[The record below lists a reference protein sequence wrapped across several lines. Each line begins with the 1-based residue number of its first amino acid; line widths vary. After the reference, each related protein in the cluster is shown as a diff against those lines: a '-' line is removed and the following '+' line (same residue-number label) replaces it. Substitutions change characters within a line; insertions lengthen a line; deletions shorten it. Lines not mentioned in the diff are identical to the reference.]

1 MKPSTQL
8 IAIQKASGMTQ
19 NTLAQE
25 IGVSF
30 VALNRWI
37 NGDVVPRAA
46 AQQRIDALYSRY
58 VHRVATDDTALLAAK
73 KSFIKKLAIKNSGVV
88 ETILESPD
96 LSQQYELSLT
106 YHTNRLEG
114 STLTEHETAIV
125 LFENA
130 TLPDK
135 TLVEQLEAKNHQ
147 TALRAMFR
155 HIRENSKVDEALILQ
170 LHGILMNGIR
180 ADAGRYRT
188 HGVRIVGTFVPTA
201 NPIKVPLLMEAFGKK
216 LTKRIPADVVRF
228 VAETHAEFEQ
238 IHPFSDGN
246 GRIGRIIANALLLK
260 ADHPPAVITQNIRR
274 DYMSALSNAQLAGDF
289 TPLEHIF
296 ADAILEGQNILDRK

>member
-1 MKPSTQL
+1 MKSSVQL
-8 IAIQKASGMTQ
+8 VAIQKASGMTQ
-19 NTLAQE
+19 NVLAQE

-30 VALNRWI
+30 AALNRWI
-37 NGDVVPRAA
+37 NGDVVPRET
-46 AQQRIDALYSRY
+46 AQQRINALYNRY
-58 VHRVATDDTALLAAK
+58 VHRVAADDKALLAAK
-73 KSFIKKLAIKNSGVV
+73 KSLIKKLAGKHASVIEK
-88 ETILESPD
+88 ILESPD

-114 STLTEHETAIV
+114 STLTEHETAVV

-147 TALRAMFR
+147 TALRAMLR
-155 HIRENSKVDEALILQ
+155 HIHDNGNVDEALILQ

-180 ADAGRYRT
+180 ADAGRYRV

-201 NPIKVPLLMEAFGKK
+201 NPIKVPLLMGVLGKRLAK
-216 LTKRIPADVVRF
+216 KAPVDVVRF

-246 GRIGRIIANALLLK
+246 GRIGRLLANALLLK
-260 ADHPPAVITQNIRR
+260 VGYPPAVITQNLRR
-274 DYMSALSNAQLAGDF
+274 DYMTALNNAQLAGNF
-289 TPLEHIF
+289 TPLQHIF
-296 ADAILEGQNILDRK
+296 ADAILEGQNILDQK